1 MAPGL
6 TTVLIV
12 ITVAI
17 LVILIVRLFF
27 MVRRL
32 NASFAKLGYVIREDA
47 KKYFD
52 DAAGKIVDTN
62 ERFQSSYTQ
71 IVHDGTASALA
82 DSSLV
87 MEKTLA
93 AAHED
98 AGKVIQAARD
108 DAQRITLAARQNADA
123 HVQQEL
129 NRSADTIEWVMEQ
142 YVDQTFDRVHH
153 EEIIHKLLDEYIN
166 EHRN

>member
-6 TTVLIV
+6 TTALLAIS
-12 ITVAI
+12 IAI

-52 DAAGKIVDTN
+52 DAASKIIDTN
-62 ERFQSSYTQ
+62 EQFHSSYTQ
-71 IVHDGTASALA
+71 IVHEGTESALS
-82 DSSLV
+82 DTSLV
-87 MEKTLA
+87 MERTLA

-123 HVQQEL
+123 HVKQEL
-129 NRSADTIEWVMEQ
+129 DRSADTIEWVMEQ
-142 YVDQTFDRVHH
+142 YVGDTLDRAHH
-153 EEIIHKLLDEYIN
+153 EEIINKLLEEYVN

>member
-6 TTVLIV
+6 MTALLAIAVGIVVL
-12 ITVAI
+12 
-17 LVILIVRLFF
+17 LIIKLFF

-62 ERFQSSYTQ
+62 EQFQSSYTQ
-71 IVHDGTASALA
+71 IVHDGTISALA

-98 AGKVIQAARD
+98 AGKVIQSARE
-108 DAQRITLAARQNADA
+108 DAQRITLAARQNAEA
-123 HVQQEL
+123 HVHQEL
-129 NRSADTIEWVMEQ
+129 ARSADTIEWVMEQ
-142 YVDQTFDRVHH
+142 YVDHTFDRTYH
-153 EEIIHKLLDEYIN
+153 EEIINKLLEEYIN
-166 EHRN
+166 EHRD